1 MSPRKK
7 SLAKPE
13 TNMVKPLMQ
22 PDKTRRVSM
31 RDIAKAVG
39 VSVSAVSLA
48 IKSSPR
54 VSEGMRQK
62 IQEKIKEMGYQPDPM
77 LAALCHY
84 RRSRSTAPIGAEL
97 AWINCW
103 PDPKKLRS
111 YREFDYY
118 WQGALE
124 EARQSG
130 FRLESF
136 NLKECETFERL
147 EKILRARNI
156 RGILIPPHG
165 ALNINW
171 GDFRWDDYCTIRFGH
186 SVQHPRVHIVAS
198 DQLMDGTIAF
208 ENIWNKGYRRI
219 AYVATRGSSVK
230 TARFSAGF
238 LQGQLKVEAKLK
250 LQPLLLDEVDYQKDE
265 KTFLSWLRKTKPDA
279 IFTDLAYLPRM
290 LTKAGY
296 RVPQDIGLVATSVL
310 DGNASAGIDQNSR
323 EIGKA
328 AIQMLISLIN
338 HNERG
343 IPDICR
349 ELLIEGSWKDGDSLP
364 SKT

>member
-1 MSPRKK
+1 MP
-7 SLAKPE
+7 SLKPDLAE
-13 TNMVKPLMQ
+13 PI
-22 PDKTRRVSM
+22 RRISM

-48 IKSSPR
+48 IKNSPR
-54 VSEGMRQK
+54 VSEKVRQK
-62 IQEKIKEMGYQPDPM
+62 IQEKIRELGYQPDPM
-77 LAALCHY
+77 LAALSHY
-84 RRSRSTAPIGAEL
+84 RRSKICSPVTAEL

-111 YREFDYY
+111 FREFDYY
-118 WQGALE
+118 WQGAFE
-124 EARQSG
+124 EAKLNG

-136 NLKECETFERL
+136 NLKECETIERL
-147 EKILRARNI
+147 DKILRARNI

-165 ALNINW
+165 ARSINW
-171 GDFRWDDYCTIRFGH
+171 GDFRWDDYCIIRFGH
-186 SVQHPRVHIVAS
+186 SVQNPPAHIVTSNQLS
-198 DQLMDGTIAF
+198 DGMIAF

-219 AYVATRGSSVK
+219 AYVATLGSSVK

-250 LQPLLLDEVDYQKDE
+250 LQPLLLEEINFQKDE
-265 KTFLSWLRKTKPDA
+265 KLFLTWLCKTKPDA
-279 IFTDLAYLPRM
+279 IFTDLPYMHRM

-296 RVPQDIGLVATSVL
+296 RVPGDIGLAATSVL

-343 IPDICR
+343 IPKICR
-349 ELLIEGSWKDGDSLP
+349 ELLIAGSWQDGDTLP
-364 SKT
+364 SKI